1 MLGGHY
7 TERLSF
13 SWHPTESRRRI
24 SGESEHGLG
33 LVEREQLLNWFL
45 HRTDI
50 PVSES
55 ERAEMLVRYEA
66 HLNRLLDVNDRTLLR
81 IAVSLGR
88 QLTIEDLDAACM
100 AELEE
105 NPHFRLSY
113 VYPTAFSDMTREE
126 ALETAPFEQTGYTDV
141 TPSGRAYDIWT
152 RHLSTFVAEYEP
164 ARGTNAMARTRAWI
178 EQFDRSSRVALL
190 ESLTRTLRRTFIRRT
205 DIEAYFQESIA
216 NEDFWRNVY
225 LVTPPGY
232 QGESGVIFTEV
243 VRSCV
248 DQKFGIDLFE
258 DYELCWLNDDNH
270 VFVDDAVFTGN
281 RVLKDYD
288 SDWRSWKRVWETP
301 NGGTYERQ
309 LNLYVWTYL
318 RHRSGEDW
326 VRELLMEDAHRR
338 GIAVSLTFRS
348 KLVYEDRLD
357 HADASDVLWPRHGA
371 NGVDSVDSDEETR
384 ARRPGRFVATQ
395 VFDDVRIRDVL
406 EDQLLS
412 AGRDIISRFNNTIW
426 TPLGLGRQPFGF
438 GSLSVS
444 YRNCPNNAP
453 LALWWSLQNWTAL
466 FPRDGY
472 ASRAERSQPV
482 VIVPTRTSEEP
493 PF

>member
-1 MLGGHY
+1 MGK
-7 TERLSF
+7 
-13 SWHPTESRRRI
+13 
-24 SGESEHGLG
+24 SEHCLG
-33 LVEREQLLNWFL
+33 LEEREKLLNWFL

-88 QLTIEDLDAACM
+88 QLTIEELDAACM
-100 AELEE
+100 AELDV

-126 ALETAPFEQTGYTDV
+126 ALETAPFEQTDYTDV
-141 TPSGRAYDIWT
+141 TPSGRAYDLWT

-164 ARGTNAMARTRAWI
+164 ARGVNVMARTRAWI

-190 ESLTRTLRRTFIRRT
+190 ESLTRTLGRTFIRRS
-205 DIEAYFQESIA
+205 DIEAYFRESIT
-216 NEDFWRNVY
+216 NKNFWQNVY
-225 LVTPPGY
+225 LVIPPGT
-232 QGESGVIFTEV
+232 QGQSGQIVTEV
-243 VRSCV
+243 VR
-248 DQKFGIDLFE
+248 QRAIQQFGIDLFMDRE
-258 DYELCWLNDDNH
+258 VSWWGDDNH
-270 VFVDDAVFTGN
+270 VYVDDAVFTGN
-281 RVLKDYD
+281 RVLKDYGD
-288 SDWRSWKRVWETP
+288 DWRRWKRVWDYTEIDPDGLTM
-301 NGGTYERQ
+301 ERH
-309 LNLYVWTYL
+309 LKLYVWTYL
-318 RHRSGEDW
+318 RHRSGEDR

-338 GIAVSLTFRS
+338 GIAVSISFRS
-348 KLVYEDRLD
+348 KLVYEDRLE
-357 HADASDVLWPRHGA
+357 HADASDVLWPRRGA
-371 NGVDSVDSDEETR
+371 NGADSVESEEETR
-384 ARRPGRFVATQ
+384 SRRPGGFVSTQ
-395 VFDDVRIRDVL
+395 VFDDARIRDVL

-426 TPLGLGRQPFGF
+426 TPLGLGRPPFGF

-472 ASRAERSQPV
+472 ASRAE
-482 VIVPTRTSEEP
+482 
-493 PF
+493 